1 MKIGISSSHCKLCAK
16 CNFFLVLVF
25 FKNENLRIFVCLGP
39 DAERLVTL
47 SFILIG

>member
-25 FKNENLRIFVCLGP
+25 LNENPRIFVCLGP
-39 DAERLVTL
+39 DAERLVSL